1 MGQAKNRKAEIAKLK
16 ILSAPRPTNGFDM
29 FWVADDDL
37 ITQEGILDLSG
48 VTALVAEWAAHPE
61 GLGFEGTPAVTTE
74 IVENNRFHKNG
85 IKITLK
91 WDKYVTI
98 NIAEALSR
106 LRYVITGDE
115 GKEFTSY
122 SGAEFY
128 IKESA
133 SKEMIDAL
141 KVFA

>member
-1 MGQAKNRKAEIAKLK
+1 MLFR
-16 ILSAPRPTNGFDM
+16 S
-29 FWVADDDL
+29 
-37 ITQEGILDLSG
+37 
-48 VTALVAEWAAHPE
+48 
-61 GLGFEGTPAVTTE
+61 FEGTPAVTTE
-74 IVENNRFHKNG
+74 LVENNRLHKNG

-91 WDKYVTI
+91 WDNYVTI
-98 NIAEALSR
+98 NIAKALSR